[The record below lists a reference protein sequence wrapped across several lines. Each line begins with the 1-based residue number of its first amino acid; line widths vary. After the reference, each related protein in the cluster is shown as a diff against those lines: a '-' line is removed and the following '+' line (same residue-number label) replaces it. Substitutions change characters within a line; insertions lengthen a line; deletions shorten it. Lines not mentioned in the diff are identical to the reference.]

1 MKWLIAL
8 VVLLIV
14 GAILGPTASGNAGYV
29 LIQFAGWSIEATVVG
44 LGVALVAIALIT
56 TVVVSILRR
65 VFNKTQKGAAW
76 FSNRSDRKAKQLY
89 NDGIRSLLD
98 DSPEDAS
105 LKFSAAYKK
114 RGTQETAAMAALAA
128 CLAKDVGKAQYWHDE
143 AGNFVKDADTLLNI
157 LKVSQ
162 QVSDDPHNADKAVQD
177 LLNKHPDSAHVAF
190 LAKTAFKASGNYKA
204 LKDLLPKLKQHSE
217 LSPADFER
225 LEYDVYFDYF
235 VSVGRNGNDALK
247 DAWQGLP
254 SKQRSDATIRLA
266 YAAALKHLG
275 EQELSAKVILK
286 GLKREDIHPAG
297 VNALKLFNGK
307 HGKLVEFVQE
317 KLKQNPDDKD
327 YLYAF
332 ALIAIDNQDYSLAQ
346 RALKKLVDIQPN
358 DKAYRLLGDAY
369 YALGDSQ
376 LAANAYKQALA
387 D

>member
-8 VVLLIV
+8 VVLLII
-14 GAILGPTASGNAGYV
+14 GAVLGPAASGNAGYV

-44 LGVALVAIALIT
+44 LIVVVVAAALIAAVAI
-56 TVVVSILRR
+56 SILRR
-65 VFNKTQKGAAW
+65 LLSKTQRGAAW

-89 NDGIRSLLD
+89 EEGIRLLLD
-98 DSPEDAS
+98 DSAEAAS
-105 LKFSAAYKK
+105 LRFASSYKK
-114 RGTQETAAMAALAA
+114 RPIQETAAMAALAS
-128 CLAKDVGKAQYWHDE
+128 CLANDTGKAQYWHEE
-143 AGNFVKDADTLLNI
+143 AGDFAKGSDTLLSI

-162 QVSDDPHNADKAVQD
+162 QVNNDPHSADTAVQE
-177 LLNKHPDSAHVAF
+177 LLDKHPNSAHVAF
-190 LAKTAFKASGNYKA
+190 LAKTAYKASGNYKA
-204 LKDLLPKLKQHSE
+204 LKDLLPKLKQHAE
-217 LSPADFER
+217 LSPAEFER
-225 LEYDVYFDYF
+225 LEYDVYLDYF
-235 VSVGRNGNDALK
+235 VSIGRNGNDALK
-247 DAWQGLP
+247 DAWQSLS
-254 SKQRSDATIRLA
+254 SKQRGDATTRLA

-286 GLKREDIHPAG
+286 GLKREDIHPSG

-307 HGKLVEFVQE
+307 YAKLVEFVQE

-332 ALIAIDNQDYSLAQ
+332 ALIAMDNQDYSLAQ
-346 RALKKLVDIQPN
+346 RALKKLVDVEPN
-358 DKAYRLLGDAY
+358 AKTYRLLGDAY